1 MTFHTSTWKS
11 PTRPGKH
18 QLVTDTLSHQ
28 IGHKDVLENETLK
41 SLFTGTMDKDK
52 DKEKESNSRIYKIY
66 EAYKQWLQKGKD
78 PRTIGNG
85 TYLLMDDTLYCQ
97 IQNQWGAEVDIEEPL
112 SNAKAKEAVCTLGHL
127 GMLTMVKALQTHF
140 SILYVCKVVQMSYV
154 PATHINSQ
162 TVNLQLLYSLTHH
175 PLPFITPSLIT
186 PSLIFILHDSL
197 LGPSS

>member
-1 MTFHTSTWKS
+1 MEASPLYKYLEGAQKGAVIHWSTENMDASGNCVGVLQQRKDALGL
-11 PTRPGKH
+11 TKGR
-18 QLVTDTLSHQ
+18 DTKIK

-140 SILYVCKVVQMSYV
+140 SILIPILGYAIVTQWS
-154 PATHINSQ
+154 
-162 TVNLQLLYSLTHH
+162 
-175 PLPFITPSLIT
+175 SLIVYKE
-186 PSLIFILHDSL
+186 
-197 LGPSS
+197 